1 MSTIQDVAKLAGVS
15 VSTVSNVLNG
25 RESRMRPDT
34 LAKVHEAIGALSFRP
49 NQSARVLK
57 TGHLPM
63 LGLMVPS
70 IANPF
75 FGALAQAV
83 ESAALQRGY
92 GLLLCNTYR
101 DVSRERSYAESFLT
115 QGVRGVI
122 LGSAL
127 QEHEHLAPLVGRG
140 LAIVSLDRVST
151 TDGILRDFVGVDN
164 HLAGFMAAEHL
175 IKLGHRKI
183 TYIGAPLTSMN
194 RVARLAGARAA
205 CAAHDVSLDI
215 VVEDAPASAHENAM
229 IELGKACVSNL
240 IKAGCQS
247 TAYIGFNDMLT
258 IGIIAGLRQ
267 HGKRVP
273 DDLSVIGIDGLALGE
288 FVGSPMTTIRQPLQD
303 IADTSV
309 DFVLSRIMAP
319 DLPGRER
326 IFVPELVLR
335 ESTARCKPDDERQV
349 RQ

>member
-1 MSTIQDVAKLAGVS
+1 MSTIQDVARLAGVS

-34 LAKVHEAIGALSFRP
+34 LAKVQGAISELSFRP

-63 LGLMVPS
+63 LVLMVPN

-75 FGALAQAV
+75 FGSLAQAV

-101 DVSRERSYAESFLT
+101 DAKRERSYAESFLA

-127 QEHEHLAPLVGRG
+127 QEHEHLVPLVERG

-151 TDGILRDFVGVDN
+151 TDGLLRDFVSVDN

-175 IKLGHRKI
+175 IKLHHRKI
-183 TYIGAPLTSMN
+183 TYISAPLTSMN
-194 RVARLAGARAA
+194 RLARLKGARDA
-205 CAAHDVSLDI
+205 CAAHAVSLEE
-215 VVEDAPASAHENAM
+215 VVGAAPSSGHEVAM
-229 IELGKACVSNL
+229 IEMGKNCVSDL
-240 IKAGCQS
+240 IKANCQS

-273 DDLSVIGIDGLALGE
+273 DELSVIGIDGLALGE
-288 FVGSPMTTIRQPLQD
+288 FVGSPMTTIGQPLQD
-303 IADTSV
+303 IANTSV

-319 DLPGRER
+319 HLAGRER
-326 IFVPELVLR
+326 IFVPELIVR
-335 ESTARCKPDDERQV
+335 ESTSICLRDGAA
-349 RQ
+349 